1 MLKALELAG
10 FKSFADKT
18 RFEFPQGI
26 TVIVGP
32 NGSGKSNI
40 VDAIK
45 WVLGEQSAKSLRGKD
60 MADVIFKG
68 GGSGGRKPLNTAEA
82 TLVFDNSS
90 RDLLFDAD
98 EVHVTRRVYR
108 SGEGEYLING
118 QSCRLRDIKDL
129 FRGTGLG
136 TDAYSIIEQGKL
148 DVLLQAS
155 ARERRAIFE
164 EAAGISRF
172 KAKKIE
178 AQRRLERV
186 DQNMLRLSDIV
197 EEVENR
203 LRAVRSQASK
213 AQRYKECNER
223 LQQLR
228 TQVGHSDWRRLT
240 AKLEALEQ
248 EVQQLDQQATTWAAE
263 VETAERT
270 AAERDTEIER
280 LTQLQRECDLEG
292 ARLRERIIGLES
304 ANSNHRS
311 RRDDFEREAARLSEQ
326 VRESRVRAEDVTGR
340 IREIRESLQ
349 QANEEHKAAEERLNA
364 CRVAVDNHEADL
376 AAMRQLAEQQRTMLS
391 ELLRAVGE
399 LERRGREVETHLAT
413 VEVSAERAQRQV
425 ELLTETLSQ
434 HSQYAAKL
442 RQEEQRQAGEARE
455 ADQAAEAA
463 QTACDETQ
471 RHRDQATVKLAELQ
485 TLHGAARERAALLE
499 DLDLRQ
505 EGVSAGAQETLSRA
519 KNEPDGPFGDVCGLV
534 ADLIEVNVATAP
546 LIDVALGD
554 LAQYVVVKGDR
565 LLAHIQNR
573 RERFTGRVGVLPLAG
588 PTLTRASQVELDGQ
602 PGVIGRADLMVET
615 APWFL
620 PLVRRL
626 LGDTWFVEKLS
637 HAMALR
643 SEHTAARFVTLAGE
657 LVESDGSLVIGPP
670 RTAVGIISRRS
681 ELKAL
686 REQIASWDVEI
697 AERSRE
703 VEFLRT
709 ELAKRQEQARTLGQR
724 QKSINAAYAEQRAL
738 AQSAERQGEQL
749 AHQREAAAEEV
760 RQAQHQQGVLR
771 EDLQTANARL
781 TEKRQLAANLTA
793 EVDSSEQR
801 CHELELR
808 GRELTAEA
816 AAAQIDFTH
825 REHHRNDLQRRLVQF
840 ESDQQER
847 GRSREELVR
856 RESQSLARCRE
867 VDRSLLQATSELAV
881 LYLGHESNVRH
892 GSQLACRIAEV
903 HEQRKQFSDQFQRLR
918 SQIRVGEDRR
928 HRVELAASELRHER
942 TTLAERLQED
952 YGIDI
957 GAVNLIENDDE
968 AGEREAID
976 EEIAQLRR
984 KLTNL
989 GAVNLESLAEIEEVE
1004 QRFGKLSS
1012 QYQDLCNAKEALER
1026 IIAKINAD
1034 SRRLFAETLDTIR
1047 QNFQVVFRK
1056 VFGGGRADI
1065 VLEEGADILEAGI
1078 EIIATPPGKQSLSIS
1093 LLSGG
1098 ERALTAVTLM
1108 LAIFQFRPSPFC
1120 ILDEVDGPLDEA
1132 NIGRFVDQLKEYL
1145 AWTKFVIVTHSK
1157 KTMTAAT
1164 TLYGVTM
1171 QESGVSKRV
1180 SVKFDDV
1187 SESGHIRQEAIDR
1200 EPSASASEDERA
1212 A

>member
-18 RFEFPQGI
+18 RFEFPPGI

-82 TLVFDNSS
+82 TLIFDNTS
-90 RDLLFDAD
+90 RDLMYDAD

-118 QSCRLRDIKDL
+118 QPCRLRDIKDL

-136 TDAYSIIEQGKL
+136 ADAYSIIEQGKL

-172 KAKKIE
+172 KAKKVE

-203 LRAVRSQASK
+203 LRTVRSQASK
-213 AQRYKECNER
+213 AQRYKEYSER

-228 TQVGHSDWRRLT
+228 TQVGRSDWRRLT
-240 AKLEALEQ
+240 EKLESLEQ
-248 EVQQLDQQATTWAAE
+248 EIQQLDQQASELAAE
-263 VETAERT
+263 IQ
-270 AAERDTEIER
+270 AAEQTASAYDAEIDQ
-280 LTQLQRECDLEG
+280 LTQSLRECDLEG
-292 ARLRERIIGLES
+292 GRLRERMIALE
-304 ANSNHRS
+304 AAIANHRS
-311 RRDDFEREAARLSEQ
+311 RREDFERESARLYQ
-326 VRESRVRAEDVTGR
+326 QLRESRGRTEDAQEQL
-340 IREIRESLQ
+340 RELREQLE
-349 QANEEHKAAEERLNA
+349 QANAEHT
-364 CRVAVDNHEADL
+364 
-376 AAMRQLAEQQRTMLS
+376 LAEQRREESRAAVERHEAELASLSDRAREQRAALAES
-391 ELLRAVGE
+391 LRRVGE
-399 LERRGREVETHLAT
+399 LEHLVRETETLLAT
-413 VEVSAERAQRQV
+413 VEAASERAQRQV
-425 ELLTETLSQ
+425 EVLTEALAQQTQ
-434 HSQYAAKL
+434 QAAEL
-442 RQEEQRQAGEARE
+442 RLEEERKAQEARE
-455 ADQAAEAA
+455 ADEAAEAA
-463 QTACDETQ
+463 QAACDETQ
-471 RHRDQATVKLAELQ
+471 RRRDQASVKLAELQ
-485 TLHGAARERAALLE
+485 ALHSAARERAALLE
-499 DLDLRQ
+499 DLDLRR
-505 EGVSAGAQETLSRA
+505 EGVSAGAQEALSRA
-519 KNEPDGPFGDVCGLV
+519 KNEPDGPFGDICGLV

-546 LIDVALGD
+546 LIDVALGE
-554 LAQYVVVKGDR
+554 LAQYVVVKGER
-565 LLAHIQNR
+565 LLEHIQLH
-573 RERFTGRVGVLPLAG
+573 RERFTGRVGVLPLTG
-588 PTLTRASQVELDGQ
+588 PVQTPAPQIELDGR

-615 APWFL
+615 APWFV

-626 LGDTWFVEKLS
+626 LDGTWFVEKLA

-643 SEHTAARFVTLAGE
+643 KEFAGVRFVTLAGE
-657 LVESDGSLVIGPP
+657 LVEADGSLVIGPP
-670 RTAVGIISRRS
+670 RTAVGLISRRS
-681 ELKAL
+681 ELRAL
-686 REQIASWDVEI
+686 REQIASWDGEI
-697 AERSRE
+697 ANCTQEIDHLRE
-703 VEFLRT
+703 EFVH
-709 ELAKRQEQARTLGQR
+709 RQEQVRELRRQQR
-724 QKSINAAYAEQRAL
+724 IINSAYAEHRAL
-738 AQSAERQGEQL
+738 AQSAERQVEQIAL
-749 AHQREAAAEEV
+749 QRDAAAEEV
-760 RQAQHQQGVLR
+760 HRAKQQQIALRQELEAASARLAAEQQRAAELAANAETTDQRRRELELAGRELAAQATAAQVDFARIEHHR
-771 EDLQTANARL
+771 EDLR
-781 TEKRQLAANLTA
+781 
-793 EVDSSEQR
+793 
-801 CHELELR
+801 
-808 GRELTAEA
+808 
-816 AAAQIDFTH
+816 
-825 REHHRNDLQRRLVQF
+825 RRLAQY
-840 ESDQQER
+840 EIDQQER
-847 GRSREELVR
+847 DRLLADLRRQASQCAARSRE
-856 RESQSLARCRE
+856 ANFAI
-867 VDRSLLQATSELAV
+867 LQATSELAI
-881 LYLGHESNVRH
+881 LYLARESNARR
-892 GSQLACRIAEV
+892 SAELT
-903 HEQRKQFSDQFQRLR
+903 HRSAEIQEHRKTFADNFHRLR
-918 SQIRVGEDRR
+918 TQIRAGEERR
-928 HRVELAASELRHER
+928 HRLELAASEIRHER
-942 TTLAERLQED
+942 NTLAERLRED

-957 GAVNLIENDDE
+957 TAVESTETEDE
-968 AGEREAID
+968 AREREAID

-984 KLTNL
+984 KLNNV
-989 GAVNLESLAEIEEVE
+989 GAVNLDALAEVEEIE
-1004 QRFGKLSS
+1004 QRFNKLSS
-1012 QYQDLCNAKEALER
+1012 QYQDLCKAKEALER

-1034 SRRLFAETLDTIR
+1034 SRRLFAETLETIR

-1065 VLEEGADILEAGI
+1065 VLEEGVDILEAGI

-1132 NIGRFVDQLKEYL
+1132 NIGRFLDQLNEYL

-1187 SESGHIRQEAIDR
+1187 SETGHIRQEALDR
-1200 EPSASASEDERA
+1200 EAASSEDERA